1 MKLKKNI
8 FTIGATVLLFSLL
21 SACSS
26 SNNSSNSTD
35 TAGNET
41 TAKTHLVTDALGHEV
56 EIPNQPKRIIGS
68 YLEDYLI
75 ALGEKP
81 VAQWTVGSGSIQ
93 HYLQKELKD
102 VPTISYDLPYEKVLS
117 YEPDLLLISSSATVE
132 GGKYEQYSKIAP
144 TYVVKNGND
153 VTWETQLKDIGKA
166 LNKEQAAEKIIT
178 DYQKK
183 VKATRQEL
191 ADKINGKTA
200 AVLWVTNNS
209 AFMVSETRSSGR
221 IIYGDLKF
229 GVPNLVTEIS
239 KSATS
244 DWSAVSAEKLAELD
258 ADYIILVNSDEKAA
272 MFNEATW
279 QNLKAVKENHVLEF
293 GPESSWLYNGPI
305 ASQNMVNDIK
315 NNLK

>member
-1 MKLKKNI
+1 MKRKKKL
-8 FTIGATVLLFSLL
+8 FTITFTILLIGLM

-26 SNNSSNSTD
+26 SNQTSSTD
-35 TAGNET
+35 SSSQQSSSTIHT
-41 TAKTHLVTDALGHEV
+41 VTDALGHKV
-56 EIPNQPKRIIGS
+56 EIPNNPKRIIGS
-68 YLEDYLI
+68 YLEDYLV

-93 HYLQKELKD
+93 HYLQGELKN

-117 YEPDLLLISSSATVE
+117 FEPDLLLISSSATVE

-153 VTWETQLKDIGKA
+153 VTWEEQLKDVAKA
-166 LNKEQAAEKIIT
+166 LNKEKEADKIIA
-178 DYQKK
+178 DYQSK
-183 VKATRQEL
+183 VKETKKEL
-191 ADKINGKTA
+191 GDKINGKTA

-209 AFMVSETRSSGR
+209 AFMVSDSRSSGR
-221 IIYGDLKF
+221 IIYDDLKF
-229 GVPNLVTEIS
+229 GIPNLVAEIS
-239 KSATS
+239 KDATS
-244 DWSAVSAEKLAELD
+244 DWSAVSSEKLAELD
-258 ADYIILVNSDEKAA
+258 ADYLILVNSDEKAA

-315 NNLK
+315 ANLK